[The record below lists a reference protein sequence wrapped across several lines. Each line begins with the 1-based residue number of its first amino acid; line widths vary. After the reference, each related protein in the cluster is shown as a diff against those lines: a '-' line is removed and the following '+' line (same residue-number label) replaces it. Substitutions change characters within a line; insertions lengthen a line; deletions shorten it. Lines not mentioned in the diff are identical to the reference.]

1 MNTVTLDGNI
11 YKGAVMWAR
20 LQNVSVLRINYILV
34 GSICLLLALTSCNGK
49 REAAENVDVL
59 PKIFPDYCGVN
70 VPLNIAPLN
79 FCMED
84 VEHIQARFCL
94 EGEELAAVSGSE
106 GVVDIP
112 IDEWRNMTE
121 KAAGKTLSVE
131 VSAWNKEK
139 PNGVRYKAFDLSIS
153 NDTIDPYIAYRLIEP
168 GYEAWRQMGIYE
180 RDLTSFDEYELVSN
194 ITTKS
199 ACVNCHH
206 FDRRSSKRM
215 MFHARGENGG
225 TIFLENGKTRKVKPE
240 KSAVYPAWHPEGRYI
255 AFASNVTRQ
264 TFFGQG
270 RQPIEVYDRSSDLI
284 LYDTKEDCVITDSR
298 FLNEESMETFPAWSP
313 DGKWLYFCAAPS
325 KNMPDERKD
334 LHYSIVRVAFDSKTC
349 RLGETIDTVYNARL
363 HGGSASFP
371 RVSPDG
377 RHLCFTRSA
386 YGTFPIWHNEADLV
400 MIDLSDG
407 KMVDVSVWNDRDNT
421 ESYHSWSENGRWMLF
436 SSRRLDGRYTR
447 LYIGHFDKDGKAGK
461 PFLLPQKDPRL
472 NTLRLKS
479 FNVPE
484 FVDGKVEMPES
495 TVELFRCPDKL
506 IQ

>member
-1 MNTVTLDGNI
+1 MNTRHL
-11 YKGAVMWAR
+11 
-20 LQNVSVLRINYILV
+20 ILV
-34 GSICLLLALTSCNGK
+34 GLIVLFTGCAGK
-49 REAAENVDVL
+49 REAAESVDAL
-59 PKIFPDYCGVN
+59 PKIFPDYCDVTI
-70 VPLNIAPLN
+70 PSNIAPLN
-79 FCMED
+79 FMMED

-94 EGEELAAVSGSE
+94 EGEELATVCGSE

-112 IDEWRNMTE
+112 IGEWRNMTR
-121 KAAGKTLSVE
+121 KAAGKRLNVE

-139 PNGVRYKAFDLSIS
+139 PDGVRYKAFDIAVAI
-153 NDTIDPYIAYRLIEP
+153 DTIDPYIAYRLIEP

-180 RDLTSFDEYELVSN
+180 RDMSSFEEYEIVSN
-194 ITTKS
+194 KTTKS
-199 ACVNCHH
+199 ACINCHH
-206 FDRRSSKRM
+206 FDRRSSRRM

-264 TFFGQG
+264 SFYGQG

-284 LYDTKEDCVITDSR
+284 IYDTQTDRIVTDSR
-298 FLNEESMETFPAWSP
+298 FNNDEKMETFPSWSP
-313 DGKWLYFCAAPS
+313 NGKWLYFCSATS
-325 KNMPDERKD
+325 KDMPDERKD
-334 LHYSIVRVAFDSKTC
+334 LHYNIVRVAFDSKSC
-349 RLGETIDTVYNARL
+349 SFGEKIDTVYNAM
-363 HGGSASFP
+363 HDGGSASFP

-377 RHLCFTRSA
+377 RFLCFTLSE

-400 MIDLSDG
+400 MLDMTEG
-407 KMVDVSVWNDRDNT
+407 KPVDVSIWNDRDNT
-421 ESYHSWSENGRWMLF
+421 ESFHSWSANGRWMLF

-447 LYIGHFDKDGKAGK
+447 LYIGYFGSDGKACK

-484 FVDGKVEMPES
+484 FVDGKIEMPES
-495 TVELFRCPDKL
+495 TVELFKCPDKL